1 MSKPKIGIILGSTR
15 DNRFADAPAS
25 WVSEVAGKRE
35 SMEFEVL
42 DLRDYD
48 LPFFN
53 ERASNAWVP
62 TQDPEGVR
70 WQNKLAGLD
79 GFIFITPE
87 YNHAVPAV
95 LKNALDFASPEWRRK
110 PAAYVGYGM
119 VGAARAVQQLKLTTV
134 ELQMAPVR
142 SAVHILGADFMSV
155 AKGEKTLGSIDYL
168 NDALTALLDD
178 LEWWTFAL
186 RGAILVAPRWM
197 DVSGARLEMFSN
209 PRPGSPTADSRSVP
223 PRGHA

>member
-15 DNRFADAPAS
+15 YNRFADAPAS

-95 LKNALDFASPEWRRK
+95 LKNALDFASPRVEAQACCLRGLRHGWRRSRR
-110 PAAYVGYGM
+110 PAAQAHHG
-119 VGAARAVQQLKLTTV
+119 
-134 ELQMAPVR
+134 
-142 SAVHILGADFMSV
+142 
-155 AKGEKTLGSIDYL
+155 
-168 NDALTALLDD
+168 
-178 LEWWTFAL
+178 
-186 RGAILVAPRWM
+186 
-197 DVSGARLEMFSN
+197 
-209 PRPGSPTADSRSVP
+209 
-223 PRGHA
+223 